1 MDKKTQDH
9 NEMRSNQKR
18 SPFTKLDNKR
28 KNLHGPD
35 VDRNE
40 IADGDPNRDRLEQ
53 RRLEEETPGK
63 SEKH

>member
-1 MDKKTQDH
+1 
-9 NEMRSNQKR
+9 MRSNQKR